1 MLADDYT
8 IRYAVSAVSEGLQL
22 LADAVPDPD
31 PDRRTDL
38 IAAYQTLPLAEQQ
51 ALMMRAW
58 GFTDLAIAKAALGR
72 DDDSKAGARLHARAF
87 SNLRATMNGK
97 DSGR

>member
-58 GFTDLAIAKAALGR
+58 GFTDTAIAALIYGEGTHHTT
-72 DDDSKAGARLHARAF
+72 GARLHARAF